1 MSGMAAAGGNFS
13 PWLGVFETVRVVD
26 GVPLFVPEHLAEF
39 RRAAETLGISG
50 EFDMKKQRAK
60 LPRTSGRWRWIATA
74 TSRTFMFSKED
85 PVPAKPVGLS
95 VSPVRV
101 GSQNWDARFKTVS
114 YLVHA
119 QAVKMAPTSEVIVLN
134 EHRQVASGG
143 RGNIFWRRGERLFT
157 PGHESGCRR
166 GVVRGFV
173 LARREVEEG
182 SYPLDDLLE
191 ADEIFLTNSMR
202 GIVSARAVEG
212 RAVESDTAA
221 KLLRRE
227 YAAEVKRQVRIGRA

>member
-1 MSGMAAAGGNFS
+1 
-13 PWLGVFETVRVVD
+13 
-26 GVPLFVPEHLAEF
+26 
-39 RRAAETLGISG
+39 
-50 EFDMKKQRAK
+50 
-60 LPRTSGRWRWIATA
+60 
-74 TSRTFMFSKED
+74 MFSEEK
-85 PVPAKPVGLS
+85 PASVRSVELS

-101 GSQNWDARFKTVS
+101 GSQNWDARFKTLS

-119 QAVKMAPTSEVIVLN
+119 QAVKMAATSEVVVLN

-182 SYPLDDLLE
+182 SFPLDDLLE
-191 ADEIFLTNSMR
+191 ADEIFLTSSMR

-212 RAVESDTAA
+212 RAVESDAAA
-221 KLLRRE
+221 KSLRRE
-227 YAAEVKRQVRIGRA
+227 YAAEAKRQMRSAHA